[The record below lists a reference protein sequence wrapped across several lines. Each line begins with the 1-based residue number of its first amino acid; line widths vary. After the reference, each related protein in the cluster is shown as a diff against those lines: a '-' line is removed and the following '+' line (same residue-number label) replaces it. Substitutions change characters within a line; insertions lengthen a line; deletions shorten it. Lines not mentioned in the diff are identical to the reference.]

1 MTLVSDAT
9 HYSDEIPEADGLYTV
24 DEQSYHRDRGS
35 LSVSGAKLLLPPSCP
50 AKFKERMDNPPPP
63 KPHFDFGS
71 IVHTLTLGAGS
82 DYVVLEPAVHGLKK
96 DGTVA
101 DSPTATTAWKAADAE
116 ARALGKIPIHVDD
129 FTKAQ
134 AMADSVRN
142 HPEAGELFRRG
153 HPEKSLYW
161 TDPETG
167 VRLRARADWLT
178 LINERLTCVDLKT
191 AASVY
196 RPDLER
202 AFWKNGYYLQNAWYV
217 RLLTEIKGSEPD
229 FAFVCVEKE
238 PPYLVEVV
246 RYEPEDVAEGHRLNR
261 IAIDTFARCIETG
274 EWPGYTAAT
283 TFRLPRWARND
294 TARAEADALIA
305 ELEGIA

>member
-1 MTLVSDAT
+1 M
-9 HYSDEIPEADGLYTV
+9 
-24 DEQSYHRDRGS
+24 
-35 LSVSGAKLLLPPSCP
+35 
-50 AKFKERMDNPPPP
+50 
-63 KPHFDFGS
+63 
-71 IVHTLTLGAGS
+71 
-82 DYVVLEPAVHGLKK
+82 VLEPAVHGLKK

-153 HPEKSLYW
+153 HAEKSMYW
-161 TDPETG
+161 TEPQSG
-167 VRLRARADWLT
+167 VRLRGRADWLT
-178 LINERLTCVDLKT
+178 LVGDRLTCVDLKT

-196 RPDLER
+196 RLTGAR

-229 FAFVCVEKE
+229 FAVCVEKGAT
-238 PPYLVEVV
+238 LSRRGGAV
-246 RYEPEDVAEGHRLNR
+246 R
-261 IAIDTFARCIETG
+261 ARGCG
-274 EWPGYTAAT
+274 RGGTA
-283 TFRLPRWARND
+283 
-294 TARAEADALIA
+294 
-305 ELEGIA
+305 